1 LAGSGWGR
9 RGPQGPNA
17 AKAPGSRRRPS
28 TAASTPRSEKRQ
40 RVTAI
45 RIVPAPARADE
56 DPTQADEA
64 LRRSREADRR
74 NGGGR

>member
-17 AKAPGSRRRPS
+17 AKAPVAPGAFNGRVNPKIR
-28 TAASTPRSEKRQ
+28 KRQ